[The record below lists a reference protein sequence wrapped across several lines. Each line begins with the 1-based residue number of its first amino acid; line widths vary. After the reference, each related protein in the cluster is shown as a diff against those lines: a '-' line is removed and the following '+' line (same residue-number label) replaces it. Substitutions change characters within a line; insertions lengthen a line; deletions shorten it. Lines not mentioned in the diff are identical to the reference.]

1 MTCTGCE
8 SEGLYQMSLEGIDGP
23 DVLLYDMLVPDV
35 PQFDDANPQLQK
47 VLESATLPAGVDPW
61 VQSHIPFAATQSF
74 GTQPS
79 SGAAS
84 LPGVAGAQEL
94 RHGWHFQPSGDT
106 AEGDPSDIYVIPLS
120 LSQTATNGAC
130 SGLAPNCAT
139 GSQCG
144 SVIVW
149 AFEIWSCIESKKP
162 PQTKPTAKQPQTF
175 SITDPQVATSSVST
189 SIGSGFG
196 LAGPL
201 INDPRGDALDDAED
215 YMYCTVQTLELTV
228 QLEADCGDINIW
240 KSKLGDWGV
249 SFAGYSLQTSSSSD
263 LHPSDDR
270 EGFAFMVY
278 CKPCK
283 PVVQP
288 GGGGGGGGA
297 NNNTGTQGGGKNQ
310 NINSIGN

>member
-8 SEGLYQMSLEGIDGP
+8 SEGLWTLETENRDP
-23 DVLLYDMLVPDV
+23 DIVLTDMLTGETATAY
-35 PQFDDANPQLQK
+35 DDASGELGK
-47 VLESATLPAGVDPW
+47 ALEAATMPSGITSTV
-61 VQSHIPFAATQSF
+61 SEHIPFGATHSF

-149 AFEIWSCIESKKP
+149 AFEIWSCIKSKKP

-175 SITDPQVATSSVST
+175 SVTDPQVATSSVST
-189 SIGSGFG
+189 SIGAGFG

-228 QLEADCGDINIW
+228 QLEADCGDLNIW

-263 LHPSDDR
+263 LHPSDGSD
-270 EGFAFMVY
+270 GFAFMVY